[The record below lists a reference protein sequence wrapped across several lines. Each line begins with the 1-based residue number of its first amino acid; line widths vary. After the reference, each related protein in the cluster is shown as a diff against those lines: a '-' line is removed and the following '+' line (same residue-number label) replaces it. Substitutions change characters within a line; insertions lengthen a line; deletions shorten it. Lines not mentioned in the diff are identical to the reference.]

1 MAVCVCV
8 AVCVWLCGAVCVR
21 VCGCVCVCVCVGGG
35 GGGGGGI
42 CLDTMTYDVPSQ
54 SYFPDRFQSL
64 LVQII
69 RQSRTCMDGCWHNV
83 SIDVLHGIG
92 LETLM

>member
-1 MAVCVCV
+1 M
-8 AVCVWLCGAVCVR
+8 
-21 VCGCVCVCVCVGGG
+21 CVCVCGGG
-35 GGGGGGI
+35 GGV
-42 CLDTMTYDVPSQ
+42 CLDTITFDVLGQ
-54 SYFPDRFQSL
+54 SYFPDLFQGL

-83 SIDVLHGIG
+83 NIDVLHRVG